1 MTGTTLTIDV
11 VIQKTYYVTK
21 IKGVNNTMTKKMYV
35 VYKTHLDIGFTDLAK
50 NVIDN
55 YVNDFIPRGI
65 QLGKERPDKF
75 VWTTGSW
82 LIDYYLK
89 QPDIPEVRKEE
100 LREALR
106 QGTIKWH
113 GLAHT
118 TWTELM
124 DQRLFNYSLSLSHNL
139 DRAFGK
145 QTIAAKMTDVPG
157 HTIAIVP
164 LMAQAGLKYLHLGVN
179 ASSAIPDVP
188 EMFLWRAKDGSE
200 MIVHYAKDY
209 GDLFV
214 REGWD
219 EMLYF
224 AHSHDNQGPPKSVEE
239 IDAIFEKLTV
249 QFPGVEIL
257 PSSLDDF
264 AAYAWSKKDTLP
276 VVEEEIADSWI
287 HGIGTDPYKISQL
300 RQLYR
305 LRDQW
310 LASGEL
316 TVESP
321 EYQAFSDQL
330 LMVVEHTWGGN
341 GNVFLPDYRSYLIDD
356 FNQSRAASTITFAEA
371 GKYLDFADS
380 MALISTDTKSKEMLP
395 KRSYHLY
402 EESWKEQRAYIE
414 NALQTLSSG
423 RKAQALNAF
432 EQMNQAIA
440 TLPVSEALK
449 VGYVYELSDSVALS
463 IGTNGSIDYLEV
475 NGRKLVSNH
484 KEFGGLSYERFD
496 FGNYQKYLS
505 QYSRLN
511 QNTATWALV
520 DFNKRGIEA
529 YQSIRYELIK
539 PMVEAGS
546 ITQVNGKVEITVDV
560 VYRPFDVENWGLPV
574 KNRLTYVIDPVNGTI
589 DGTYRW
595 EGKQANRMPEG
606 YWLETSLKVN
616 TPSRW
621 KMHKL
626 SDAISPYDVVV
637 KGNRNLH
644 GLSFEGL
651 TYSGADGRVQIQ
663 SETAPLISMGRR
675 GLLKFD
681 QEQPS
686 LNEGIFINLYNNV
699 WGTNFPDW
707 FEDDMTFRF
716 SANFE
721 IY

>member
-1 MTGTTLTIDV
+1 MG
-11 VIQKTYYVTK
+11 
-21 IKGVNNTMTKKMYV
+21 
-35 VYKTHLDIGFTDLAK
+35 
-50 NVIDN
+50 
-55 YVNDFIPRGI
+55 
-65 QLGKERPDKF
+65 
-75 VWTTGSW
+75 
-82 LIDYYLK
+82 
-89 QPDIPEVRKEE
+89 
-100 LREALR
+100 
-106 QGTIKWH
+106 
-113 GLAHT
+113 
-118 TWTELM
+118 
-124 DQRLFNYSLSLSHNL
+124 
-139 DRAFGK
+139 
-145 QTIAAKMTDVPG
+145 
-157 HTIAIVP
+157 
-164 LMAQAGLKYLHLGVN
+164 
-179 ASSAIPDVP
+179 
-188 EMFLWRAKDGSE
+188 
-200 MIVHYAKDY
+200 
-209 GDLFV
+209 
-214 REGWD
+214 
-219 EMLYF
+219 
-224 AHSHDNQGPPKSVEE
+224 
-239 IDAIFEKLTV
+239 
-249 QFPGVEIL
+249 
-257 PSSLDDF
+257 
-264 AAYAWSKKDTLP
+264 
-276 VVEEEIADSWI
+276 
-287 HGIGTDPYKISQL
+287 QL

-316 TVESP
+316 IEDSS
-321 EYQAFSDQL
+321 EYIAFSDQL
-330 LMVVEHTWGGN
+330 LMIVEHTWGGN
-341 GNVFLPDYRSYLIDD
+341 GNVFLPDYRNYLLEDFKQAREKDD
-356 FNQSRAASTITFAEA
+356 IQFKTT
-371 GKYLDFADS
+371 GYLDFADR
-380 MALISTDTKSKEMLP
+380 MALISTDIDSEEMRP
-395 KRSYHLY
+395 KRSYRLY
-402 EESWKEQRAYIE
+402 EDSWNEQRQYIE
-414 NALQTLSSG
+414 NALDCLAPDKKNEALIVFEDNEQPIKPLVQT
-423 RKAQALNAF
+423 
-432 EQMNQAIA
+432 
-440 TLPVSEALK
+440 EALK
-449 VGYVYELSDSVALS
+449 VGYIYQLPNEVELS
-463 IGTNGSIDYLEV
+463 IGVSGGIRYLKVKDREIV
-475 NGRKLVSNH
+475 TAGR
-484 KEFGGLSYERFD
+484 EFGGLSYERFD
-496 FGNYQKYLS
+496 EGNYQQYLN

-529 YQSIRYELIK
+529 YPEITYELIK
-539 PMVEAGS
+539 PMVESGT
-546 ITQVNGKVEITVDV
+546 ITQTDERVTIAIDV